1 MLEPAFKERDNN
13 KQYITAVNISAIIT
27 EIVNTLS
34 PTALSCRPT
43 TSCTLSQ

>member
-13 KQYITAVNISAIIT
+13 KQYLTPVYIPAIVT

-34 PTALSCRPT
+34 PTSETCRSS
-43 TSCTLSQ
+43 TSCTLSK